1 MPDRIAFK
9 TARGLRDHQQI
20 TFVMLNRFCLS
31 SQTPHS
37 PLFLMNIIKLDGIP
51 TKIKWRIHALLTL

>member
-20 TFVMLNRFCLS
+20 TFVMLNRFCLL

-37 PLFLMNIIKLDGIP
+37 PLLLMNIIKLDGIP
-51 TKIKWRIHALLTL
+51 TKIK